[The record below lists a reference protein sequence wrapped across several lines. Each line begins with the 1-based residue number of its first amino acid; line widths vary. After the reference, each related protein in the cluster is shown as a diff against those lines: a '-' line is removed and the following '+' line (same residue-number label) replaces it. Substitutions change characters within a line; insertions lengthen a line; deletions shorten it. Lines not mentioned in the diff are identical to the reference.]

1 MRCIGISATGA
12 RAIAQTGGHSGDGRG
27 GTYGKLNVVQERV
40 AVRDGWAIDV
50 FSLVSVSTSLL
61 EKLAERA

>member
-1 MRCIGISATGA
+1 VLNE
-12 RAIAQTGGHSGDGRG
+12 G
-27 GTYGKLNVVQERV
+27 GTGSSANIAAALVAALSARYGKLNVVQERV